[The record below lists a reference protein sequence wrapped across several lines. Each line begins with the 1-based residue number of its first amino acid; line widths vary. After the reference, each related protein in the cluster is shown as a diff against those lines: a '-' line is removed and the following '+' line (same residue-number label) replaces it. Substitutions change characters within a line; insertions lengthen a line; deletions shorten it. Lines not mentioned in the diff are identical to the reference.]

1 MLTFAT
7 PQALAAWLHAQQI
20 DTTTWGQGA
29 AKTVT
34 DLWREI
40 QQAESTLYPEAP
52 WRRVQVVELLITA
65 DGRQLME
72 AEQLLTSGQVRR
84 RNQPPSEKMLPGE
97 DPFATARRC
106 LAEELT
112 ITDEGRI
119 HFPPQQVRERQLLV
133 ESASYPG
140 LVTQFTFYQVTVH
153 VQALPDT
160 PFTTTNAAHLHGDP
174 VVAHH
179 WRWQALETVSED

>member
-1 MLTFAT
+1 MLTFPT
-7 PQALAAWLHAQQI
+7 PAALAAWLQAQQI

-29 AKTVT
+29 AKRVE
-34 DLWREI
+34 DLWRET
-40 QQAESTLYPEAP
+40 QQAESALYPDAP
-52 WRRVQVVELLITA
+52 LRRVQVVELLIEA
-65 DGRQLME
+65 EGRQLIE

-106 LAEELT
+106 LAEELAV
-112 ITDEGRI
+112 TDDRHI

-140 LVTQFTFYQVTVH
+140 LVTQFTFYRVAVQV
-153 VQALPDT
+153 QSLPDA
-160 PFTTTNAAHLHGDP
+160 PFTTNNAAHHHGDP
-174 VVAHH
+174 VVAH
-179 WRWQALETVSED
+179 RWQWQIIA

>member
-1 MLTFAT
+1 MLTFPT
-7 PQALAAWLHAQQI
+7 PQALAAWLHDQQI

-34 DLWREI
+34 DLWRET
-40 QQAESTLYPEAP
+40 QQAESALYPETP
-52 WRRVQVVELLITA
+52 LRRVQVVELLIA
-65 DGRQLME
+65 AGGRQLIE

-106 LAEELT
+106 LAEELA
-112 ITDEGRI
+112 ITDEARI
-119 HFPPQQVRERQLLV
+119 HFPLQHVGERQLLV

-140 LVTQFTFYQVTVH
+140 LVTQFTFYRVTVQ

-160 PFTTTNAAHLHGDP
+160 PFTTSNAAHHHGDP

-179 WRWQALETVSED
+179 WCWQEWQGE

>member
-1 MLTFAT
+1 MLTFPT
-7 PQALAAWLHAQQI
+7 PAALAAWLHAQQI

-29 AKTVT
+29 AKTVD
-34 DLWREI
+34 DLWRET
-40 QQAESTLYPEAP
+40 QQAESFLYPEAP
-52 WRRVQVVELLITA
+52 LRRVQVVELWVEMG
-65 DGRQLME
+65 GRQLIE
-72 AEQLLTSGQVRR
+72 AEQVLTSGQVRR

-112 ITDEGRI
+112 ITDEERI
-119 HFPPQQVRERQLLV
+119 HFPPQQVHERQRLI

-140 LVTQFTFYQVTVH
+140 LVTQFTFYRVTVQ

-160 PFTTTNAAHLHGDP
+160 PFTTTNAAHHHGDP
-174 VVAHH
+174 VVAHQ
-179 WRWQALETVSED
+179 WRWQVIAQ

>member
-7 PQALAAWLHAQQI
+7 PEGLATWLQAHGIDLTAW
-20 DTTTWGQGA
+20 DQGG
-29 AKTVT
+29 AKSVE
-34 DLWREI
+34 DLWRET
-40 QQAESTLYPEAP
+40 QQAESALYAEAP
-52 WRRVQVVELLITA
+52 LRRVSVVELLIVQA
-65 DGRQLME
+65 GRQLIE
-72 AEQLLTSGQVRR
+72 AEQLLTTGQVRR

-106 LAEELT
+106 LAEELA
-112 ITDEGRI
+112 ITEATHI
-119 HFPPQQVRERQLLV
+119 HFPPQQVRERQLHV

-140 LVTQFTFYQVTVH
+140 LVTQFTFYGVTVQ
-153 VQALPDT
+153 VQMLPDT

-179 WRWQALETVSED
+179 WRWQVIET